1 MAIEPCWHRII
12 GGQRRE
18 YEHFDAAYSGGYA
31 LSTKL
36 SDQATQPGV
45 PDPGSGLET
54 WRGQV
59 AFELTTGSRAVTVGR

>member
-45 PDPGSGLET
+45 PD
-54 WRGQV
+54 RGP
-59 AFELTTGSRAVTVGR
+59 A